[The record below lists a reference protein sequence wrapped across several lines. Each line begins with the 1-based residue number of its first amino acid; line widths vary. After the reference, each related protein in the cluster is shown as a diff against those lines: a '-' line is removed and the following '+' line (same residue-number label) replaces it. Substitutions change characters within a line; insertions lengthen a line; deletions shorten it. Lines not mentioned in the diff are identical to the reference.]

1 MTPGRVNMLVE
12 QRNNFH
18 WQWQHTGQDRMTRAE
33 WQPSASMAVLRR
45 RADALAAIRHFF
57 FRLNVLEVDTPVL
70 ARASVT
76 DPHIK
81 SLKLR
86 TSPVGEEGPP
96 WYLQTSPEFA
106 MKRLIAAGS
115 GDIYQISRAFRQG
128 ELGRLHNPEFTML
141 EWYRLGFDH
150 HTLMNEVSE
159 LLGVLGIADRF
170 EKITY
175 REAFER
181 YANVD
186 PHSASMSMLV
196 QCACDFG
203 LGHDMRDCLTERD
216 QWLDLLMSR
225 VVSPNLGEAV
235 PTFIFDFPASQA
247 ALACIGSHGLAERFE
262 LFLRGVEL
270 ANGYHE
276 LTDAEELLSRF
287 GRDNNLRRR
296 FGLDEVV
303 VDANLLAA
311 MRSGLPRCAG
321 VAVGIDR
328 LLMLQMNLDSVA
340 SVMAFDGERI

>member
-1 MTPGRVNMLVE
+1 MTGA
-12 QRNNFH
+12 
-18 WQWQHTGQDRMTRAE
+18 T
-33 WQPSASMAVLRR
+33 WQPSAAIAALRR
-45 RADALAAIRHFF
+45 RAEALTAIRHFF

-76 DPHIK
+76 DPHIE
-81 SLKLR
+81 SLRLR
-86 TSPVGEEGPP
+86 TSPVGEEGAP

-141 EWYRLGFDH
+141 EWYRLGYDH

-159 LLGVLGIADRF
+159 LLVVLDIADDF

-181 YANVD
+181 HTTID
-186 PHSASMSMLV
+186 PHSASVSMLA
-196 QCACDFG
+196 QCACDLG

-216 QWLDLLMSR
+216 QWLDLLMSGI
-225 VVSPNLGEAV
+225 VGPSLGQEM
-235 PTFIFDFPASQA
+235 PTFVFDFPASQA
-247 ALACIGSHGLAERFE
+247 ALARVGPHGLAERFE
-262 LFLRGVEL
+262 LFSKGIEL

-287 GRDNNLRRR
+287 DRDNSVRRR
-296 FGLDEVV
+296 LGLNEVS

-328 LLMLQMNLDSVA
+328 LLMLQMNLGSVA
-340 SVMAFDGERI
+340 SVMAFDGERS